1 MVWSKRGQSTR
12 RRGTGTYLERG
23 HEEEVTVTEI
33 EAKSV
38 LRRHRKID
46 SWFVSHY
53 GMNLYRGCFHNCI
66 YCDGRAEGYYVSGE
80 FGEDVSVKVN
90 AIDVLRREL
99 DPKRRRKPLSR
110 SYIMLGGGVGDSYQP
125 IEKKYQLTRRALQLV
140 HESGFPVHVLTKST
154 LVTRDADILK
164 AVNQHSRAIV
174 SFSFSSVD
182 DRISAIVEPRVPSPS
197 ERLDALR
204 FFKGEGIACGM
215 FLLPVI
221 PGITDSRQFL
231 EDAVAK
237 ASGVGVDFIIF
248 GGMTLKEGRQRDY
261 FTGAIKDHYPRLA
274 TDYRHIYRG
283 GKWGEPAHEYADSL
297 NRTFGTIAG
306 RYKVPIRMP
315 PALYQDILGE
325 NDLVVVIL
333 EHIDYLLR
341 MQSERSPFSRAAY
354 SISQV
359 QEPLSGLKGR
369 LRDLE
374 GIGETTERVVLEVLE
389 TGKSSYHQQLLAGG
403 S

>member
-1 MVWSKRGQSTR
+1 
-12 RRGTGTYLERG
+12 
-23 HEEEVTVTEI
+23 
-33 EAKSV
+33 
-38 LRRHRKID
+38 
-46 SWFVSHY
+46 
-53 GMNLYRGCFHNCI
+53 
-66 YCDGRAEGYYVSGE
+66 
-80 FGEDVSVKVN
+80 
-90 AIDVLRREL
+90 
-99 DPKRRRKPLSR
+99 
-110 SYIMLGGGVGDSYQP
+110 MLGGGVGDSYQP
-125 IEKKYQLTRRALQLV
+125 IEKKYQLSRRALQLV

-154 LVTRDADILK
+154 LVTRDVDVLK
-164 AVNQHSRAIV
+164 AVNERSRAIV

-182 DRISAIVEPRVPSPS
+182 DRTSAVVEPRVPSPS
-197 ERLDALR
+197 DRLDAIR
-204 FFKGEGIACGM
+204 FFKGQGIACGM

-221 PGITDSRQFL
+221 PGITDSPQFL

-248 GGMTLKEGRQRDY
+248 GAMTLKEGRQKAY

-274 TDYRHIYRG
+274 ADYRHIYKG
-283 GKWGEPAHEYADSL
+283 SKWGEPAHEYAGSL
-297 NRTFGTIAG
+297 NRTFGAIAR
-306 RYKVPIRMP
+306 RYKVPVRMP

-333 EHIDYLLR
+333 EHIDYLVQMR
-341 MQSERSPFSRAAY
+341 GERSPFGRAAY

-359 QEPLSGLKGR
+359 AEPLSELKGR

-374 GIGETTERVVLEVLE
+374 GVGETTERVVLEVLE

>member
-1 MVWSKRGQSTR
+1 
-12 RRGTGTYLERG
+12 
-23 HEEEVTVTEI
+23 VTITEI

-80 FGEDVSVKVN
+80 FGEDVAVKVN

-164 AVNQHSRAIV
+164 AVNEQSRAIV

-182 DRISAIVEPRVPSPS
+182 DRVSAIVEPRVPSPT
-197 ERLDALR
+197 ERLEALR
-204 FFKGEGIACGM
+204 FFKGHGIACGM

-221 PGITDSRQFL
+221 PGVTDSRELL
-231 EDAVAK
+231 EQAVAK

-261 FTGAIKDHYPRLA
+261 FAEAIKDYYPQLA
-274 TDYRHIYRG
+274 ADYRHIYRG
-283 GKWGEPAHEYADSL
+283 SKWGEPAHEYAGSL
-297 NRTFGTIAG
+297 NRTFGAIAR
-306 RYKVPIRMP
+306 RYKMPIRMP
-315 PALYQDILGE
+315 PALYQGILGE

-333 EHIDYLLR
+333 EQIDYLLR
-341 MQSERSPFSRAAY
+341 MQGERSSLGWAAY
-354 SISQV
+354 SLSQV
-359 QEPLSGLKGR
+359 PEPLSEIKGDLWKLKGVNQ
-369 LRDLE
+369 
-374 GIGETTERVVLEVLE
+374 TAERVVLEILE
-389 TGKSSYHQQLLAGG
+389 TGQSSYHQQLLAGDA
-403 S
+403 

>member
-1 MVWSKRGQSTR
+1 MTI
-12 RRGTGTYLERG
+12 
-23 HEEEVTVTEI
+23 TEI

-80 FGEDVSVKVN
+80 FGEDVAVKVN
-90 AIDVLRREL
+90 AIEVLRREL

-154 LVTRDADILK
+154 LVTRDVDILK
-164 AVNQHSRAIV
+164 RINEQSRAIV
-174 SFSFSSVD
+174 SFSFSSTD
-182 DRISAIVEPRVPSPS
+182 DRTSAIVEPRVPSPS
-197 ERLDALR
+197 ERLEALK

-215 FLLPVI
+215 YLLPVI
-221 PGITDSRQFL
+221 PRVTDTREFL
-231 EDAVAK
+231 EDAVMK
-237 ASGVGVDFIIF
+237 ASAAGVDFIIF
-248 GGMTLKEGRQRDY
+248 GAMTLKEGRQKDY
-261 FTGAIKDHYPRLA
+261 FAETIQDHYPQLA
-274 TDYRHIYRG
+274 ADYRRIYRG
-283 GKWGEPAHEYADSL
+283 SKWGEPAQEYVDSL
-297 NRTFGTIAG
+297 NGTFGAIAK
-306 RYKVPIRMP
+306 RYKMPIRMP
-315 PALYQDILGE
+315 PALYQGILGE

-333 EHIDYLLR
+333 EHIDYLFR
-341 MQSERSPFSRAAY
+341 MEGQRSPFGRAAY

-359 QEPLSGLKGR
+359 AEPLSELKGK
-369 LRDLE
+369 LWE
-374 GIGETTERVVLEVLE
+374 VKGVGEETERIVLEILE
-389 TGKSSYHQQLLAGG
+389 TGKSSYHEQLLAGR
-403 S
+403 SCV

>member
-1 MVWSKRGQSTR
+1 M
-12 RRGTGTYLERG
+12 
-23 HEEEVTVTEI
+23 TVTEI

-53 GMNLYRGCFHNCI
+53 GMNLYRGCSHNCI

-80 FGEDVSVKVN
+80 FGEDVEVKVN

-125 IEKKYQLTRRALQLV
+125 IEKKYQLSRRALQLV

-154 LVTRDADILK
+154 LVTRDVDVLK
-164 AVNQHSRAIV
+164 AVNERSRAIV

-182 DRISAIVEPRVPSPS
+182 DRTSAVVEPRVPSPS
-197 ERLDALR
+197 DRLDAIR
-204 FFKGEGIACGM
+204 FFKGQGIACGM

-221 PGITDSRQFL
+221 PGITDSPQFL

-237 ASGVGVDFIIF
+237 ASEVGVDFIIF

-261 FTGAIKDHYPRLA
+261 FAAAIRDRYPHLA
-274 TDYRHIYRG
+274 ADYRRIYRG
-283 GKWGEPAHEYADSL
+283 SKWGEPVHEYADSL
-297 NRTFGTIAG
+297 NSTFGAVARRYHIA
-306 RYKVPIRMP
+306 IRMP
-315 PALYQDILGE
+315 PALYQDILGG

-341 MQSERSPFSRAAY
+341 MQGERSPFGRAAY

-359 QEPLSGLKGR
+359 VEPLSKWQGD
-369 LRDLE
+369 LRKLE
-374 GIGETTERVVLEVLE
+374 GVSERAERVVLEVLE
-389 TGKSSYHQQLLAGG
+389 TGKSSFHQQLLAGR
-403 S
+403 SST